1 MTGGTVA
8 HDQITF
14 SLRKALDA
22 RLKGG
27 RCRPCGPNVKILAAG
42 RARYPDVL
50 LTCAP
55 MDPNAVVIDDPI
67 VVFGVVS
74 EETAR
79 TDRIEKLREYQA
91 TASIQRYVILEQKSI
106 GAALFTR
113 RSEDWI
119 ATALTEGDV
128 LTMPEIGVSIPLD
141 EIYADLPSSPIQ
153 DPNA

>member
-1 MTGGTVA
+1 
-8 HDQITF
+8 
-14 SLRKALDA
+14 
-22 RLKGG
+22 
-27 RCRPCGPNVKILAAG
+27 
-42 RARYPDVL
+42 
-50 LTCAP
+50 